1 MGAEFSLYLRKKANK
16 EEKVDNSNNILLFYF
31 GSENAYYLYNHD
43 TGIEDTC
50 NGIRNDES
58 PYKVF
63 TRTHYDKIMI
73 SLDYS
78 TKLKEDMVKNLEKE
92 LEAMTQLLSKAA
104 NECVYDK
111 IKDDIFDIK
120 QELNYNKECID
131 YFSYMLQHF
140 EFARE
145 VLDNNEEDYELVYM
159 WGN

>member
-1 MGAEFSLYLRKKANK
+1 MGAEFSLYLRKKG
-16 EEKVDNSNNILLFYF
+16 EKDNSENILLFYF
-31 GSENAYYLYNHD
+31 GSENAYYLYHND

-50 NGIRNDES
+50 NGIRNDEG

-63 TRTHYDKIMI
+63 TKNHYDKIMI

-78 TKLKEDMVKNLEKE
+78 TKLKEDMIKDLEKE
-92 LEAMTQLLSKAA
+92 IEKMTNLLPSAT
-104 NECVYDK
+104 NEHVYEK

-120 QELNYNKECID
+120 QELNYNKDCID
-131 YFSYMLQHF
+131 HFSYMLQHF

-145 VLDNNEEDYELVYM
+145 VLDNNEEEYELVYM